1 MITIE
6 TEGSALTHLLPCLQR
21 IARFQNAVIDP
32 LEMREALNSINP
44 TLVSKRGLKAAL
56 NTFARSLGLPKPKW
70 STQVD
75 PANMPLL
82 LVSEAQ
88 GLAVLRGQNAQGH
101 WIVEAWDEESE
112 QWLENSNFVLSGAHF
127 VQVKLARPFKASN
140 SPVYAAI
147 SNEIFSHKRVLTET
161 VLAGIII
168 NTVALATAFYTMQ
181 VYDRVIPTGAINTL
195 LVLALGAFAAV
206 LYELLAKH
214 TRHKLYNR
222 LVDVVDQRLARTTF
236 MRFLTVRLDQL
247 PPSVG
252 SLAAQMRGYE
262 TVRNFLTVATSHL
275 FVDAPFALVYVAIIF
290 LIAGPIAAVPLIFF
304 VVCVCVGLYYRKR
317 VDNLAKNMDAAQNL
331 KTGLLVEA
339 VEGAETIKSGQGGW
353 RMLSQWMSTTDNA
366 RAQELQ
372 MRDISEYSKNLVAS
386 VQQFAYLGIIT
397 LGAVLASSGEL
408 TLGALIACSIL
419 SGRVLAPVAAV
430 PTLLVQ
436 WAHTKAALQGLD
448 HLWSLEDDHHGQEQ
462 PIILD
467 NIEGGYRFEDVA
479 ALYGNRAAL
488 TVPKLRIKPGE
499 KVAILGPIGAG
510 KTTLLRLLSGMYR
523 PQQGRIL
530 LDDVDLSHISKPVL
544 ADHLGF
550 VQQDGRLFS
559 GTLRDNL
566 TLGLLDPG
574 DDMLLDTARKTGLL
588 QSVISSH
595 PEGLQQVINEGG
607 TGLSGGQRQLVNLT
621 RAFLRQPNIWLL
633 DEPTASMDRSLE
645 QLIIGALRAAM
656 RPTDTLF
663 LVTHKPELLS
673 LVDRIIVVANQ
684 KIVLDGPKDAV
695 LQQLSANQGEKQ
707 QPAAQSVASAQS
719 PQPGMAPGNKS
730 EPPGEQTDGKH
741 KEADNG
747 KVNEEV
753 NGGDNVA

>member
-1 MITIE
+1 MMTVD
-6 TEGSALTHLLPCLQR
+6 TERSALTHLLPCLQR

-32 LEMREALNSINP
+32 LEMREALTSINP
-44 TLVSKRGLKAAL
+44 TLVSKKGLKAAL
-56 NTFARSLGLPKPKW
+56 NTFTRHLGLPKPKW
-70 STQVD
+70 STQAD

-101 WIVEAWDEESE
+101 WIVEVLDDEAE
-112 QWLENSNFVLSGAHF
+112 QWVENSDFVLNGINFV
-127 VQVKLARPFKASN
+127 QIKLARPYKASN
-140 SPVYAAI
+140 SPVYTAI

-161 VLAGIII
+161 VLAGVII

-195 LVLALGAFAAV
+195 LVLAMGAFVAV
-206 LYELLAKH
+206 MYELLAKH

-222 LVDVVDQRLARTTF
+222 LIDVVDQRLARTTF

-247 PPSVG
+247 PASVG
-252 SLAAQMRGYE
+252 SMAAQMRGYE
-262 TVRNFLTVATSHL
+262 TVRNFLTAATSHL
-275 FVDAPFALVYVAIIF
+275 LVDAPFAFVYVAIIF
-290 LIAGPIAAVPLIFF
+290 LIAGSIAAIPMIFF
-304 VVCVCVGLYYRKR
+304 VICVAIGWYYRKR
-317 VDNLAKNMDAAQNL
+317 VDDLAKNMDAAQNL

-366 RAQELQ
+366 RSQELQ
-372 MRDISEYSKNLVAS
+372 MRDISEYSKNLVAT

-397 LGAVLASSGEL
+397 LGALLASSGEL
-408 TLGALIACSIL
+408 TLGSLIACSIL

-430 PTLLVQ
+430 PALLVQ

-448 HLWSLEDDHHGQEQ
+448 RLWSLEDDHHGQEQ
-462 PIILD
+462 PIVLEDIK
-467 NIEGGYRFEDVA
+467 GQYRFEEVA
-479 ALYGNRAAL
+479 ALYGDRTAL
-488 TVPKLRIKPGE
+488 AVPTLVTNPGE
-499 KVAILGPIGAG
+499 KIAILGPIGAG

-574 DDMLLDTARKTGLL
+574 DDVLLDTARKTGLL

-621 RAFLRQPNIWLL
+621 RAFLREPKIWLL

-645 QLIIGALRAAM
+645 QLIIGALRAAI

-673 LVDRIIVVANQ
+673 LVDRIIVVVNQ
-684 KIVLDGPKDAV
+684 KIILDGPRDVV
-695 LQQLSANQGEKQ
+695 LQQLNTNQDDNQ
-707 QPAAQSVASAQS
+707 QQASAQGVAATQP
-719 PQPGMAPGNKS
+719 PQSGPAAPNAGEGS
-730 EPPGEQTDGKH
+730 EQS
-741 KEADNG
+741 
-747 KVNEEV
+747 
-753 NGGDNVA
+753 GGDGNAA